1 MPILFAFCI
10 RVQTVIC
17 RFPTSLFAGCI
28 VLQVS
33 QGLAIDLLSLLQV
46 KRMTL
51 NNDVA
56 VFVARRLAWH
66 QVRLF
71 SPVTWH
77 GWGQLFID
85 AYFAAAR
92 NASTR
97 EAQAMMRVWKQLRK
111 ELIVFYNETHEPQ
124 QPVPVPIADHMEGY
138 GYFPDSGM
146 HWILDR

>member
-1 MPILFAFCI
+1 M
-10 RVQTVIC
+10 RVQTVIF
-17 RFPTSLFAGCI
+17 RVPISLFEGCI

-33 QGLAIDLLSLLQV
+33 QGLAIDFLSLLQV

-66 QVRLF
+66 QIRLL
-71 SPVTWH
+71 SPATWH

-92 NASTR
+92 NASPA
-97 EAQAMMRVWKQLRK
+97 EAQAMMHLWKQVHK
-111 ELIVFYNETHEPQ
+111 ELIVFYNETQEPEE
-124 QPVPVPIADHMEGY
+124 PVPVPIADHMERH
-138 GYFPDSGM
+138 GYFPHSGM
-146 HWILDR
+146 HWILD